1 VTNLHLQVRQLGG
14 GLLKLYNF
22 TALLSGIAVAFVAEC
37 TFAPSIA
44 FAGDIDLEAAH
55 KQFLT
60 SCGTCHVAD
69 DTGKHRQGPN
79 LYAIFG
85 SKSGQAKDFKYS
97 EGLIA
102 ANLVYDAATL
112 DAWLENPKNLVAGT
126 NMAYKQKDPAK
137 RALVI
142 AYLQSLAPKP

>member
-1 VTNLHLQVRQLGG
+1 MTFPRFNLF
-14 GLLKLYNF
+14 LLAITVGVSAGYVVSPSL
-22 TALLSGIAVAFVAEC
+22 AVAEDV
-37 TFAPSIA
+37 
-44 FAGDIDLEAAH
+44 DLSAAQ
-55 KQFLT
+55 KQFVT

-69 DTGKHRQGPN
+69 DTGKNRQGPN
-79 LYAIFG
+79 LYSIFG
-85 SKSGQAKDFKYS
+85 AKSGQAVGFKYS
-97 EGLIA
+97 EALMA

-112 DAWLENPKNLVAGT
+112 DAWLENPKKIVAGT

>member
-1 VTNLHLQVRQLGG
+1 LELN
-14 GLLKLYNF
+14 NC
-22 TALLSGIAVAFVAEC
+22 TALPSRLIVAFAAGYV
-37 TFAPSIA
+37 FLPSTA
-44 FAGDIDLEAAH
+44 FAGDIDMDAAK

-79 LYAIFG
+79 LYSIFG

-97 EGLIA
+97 EGLMA

>member
-1 VTNLHLQVRQLGG
+1 
-14 GLLKLYNF
+14 LKSPKFNR
-22 TALLSGIAVAFVAEC
+22 LLSGIAVAFA
-37 TFAPSIA
+37 AGSMLMSSIA
-44 FAGDIDLEAAH
+44 FADDIDLEAAH

-79 LYAIFG
+79 LYSIFG
-85 SKSGQAKDFKYS
+85 SKSGQAKNFKYS
-97 EGLIA
+97 EGQLA

-112 DAWLENPKNLVAGT
+112 DAWLQNPKNLVAGT

-142 AYLQSLAPKP
+142 AYLKSLAPKP

>member
-1 VTNLHLQVRQLGG
+1 M
-14 GLLKLYNF
+14 
-22 TALLSGIAVAFVAEC
+22 IAAGCVVLPSLAIAE
-37 TFAPSIA
+37 
-44 FAGDIDLEAAH
+44 DVDLEAAK
-55 KQFLT
+55 KQFVT

-79 LYAIFG
+79 LYQIFG
-85 SKSGQAKDFKYS
+85 AKSGQAVGFKYS
-97 EGLIA
+97 AGLIA

-112 DAWLENPKNLVAGT
+112 DAWLENPKKIVAGT

-142 AYLQSLAPKP
+142 AYLQSLAVKP

>member
-1 VTNLHLQVRQLGG
+1 LNESKRNVS
-14 GLLKLYNF
+14 
-22 TALLSGIAVAFVAEC
+22 LSGLAVVAAAIC
-37 TFAPSIA
+37 ACLTSAGFAE
-44 FAGDIDLEAAH
+44 DIDLDAAK

-79 LYAIFG
+79 LYTIFG
-85 SKSGQAKDFKYS
+85 SKSGQAKNFKYS
-97 EGLIA
+97 ESLLA

-112 DAWLENPKNLVAGT
+112 DAWLENPKKIAAGT

-142 AYLQSLAPKP
+142 AYLQSLAAKP